1 MTEITD
7 IEAWLHAKGQP
18 TAVYLADSDCVEY
31 VAEDTTAVYDRVDEF
46 LTLIFDET
54 SIIPI
59 GFKLKGFRNI
69 FERIKPDLGLTD
81 GQFVQ
86 LVAVLEG
93 MCTALGDKAFEDVRR
108 KQAYAAASKL
118 AKDVVLYDLPMAA

>member
-31 VAEDTTAVYDRVDEF
+31 VAEDTTAVYERVDEW

-59 GFKLKGFRNI
+59 GFKLKGFRNV
-69 FERIKPDLGLTD
+69 FEKLKPELGWND

-86 LVAVLEG
+86 LVAVVERI
-93 MCTALGDKAFEDVRR
+93 CTSLGDEAIEDVRR
-108 KQAYAAASKL
+108 RQSYAAAAKL
-118 AKDVVLYDLPMAA
+118 AKDVVLYDLPLAA